1 MPSRHATLRYRCS
14 ECAAESLK
22 WLGRCASCQAWGTVE
37 ELSAAA
43 VGRPGGRVAARAA
56 VPIQAALPITEVV
69 AGEAEAWA
77 TGLSEFDRVL
87 GGGLVP
93 GGVVLLAGE
102 PGVGKS
108 TLLLAIGANAAR
120 AGRRVLVVTGE
131 ETAAQVQSRAAR
143 IGALA
148 ETLYLA
154 SETDLGALVAHVEHV
169 VPSLLIV
176 DSVQT
181 IAVPEVDGVPGG
193 VSQVR
198 EVAAALVAVAKSR
211 AMATLVVGH
220 VTKDGTVAG
229 PRTLEHLVD
238 VVLSVEGERTTPL
251 RMVRAVKN
259 RFGPTD
265 EVGCFKLDADGLAD
279 LPDPSGLFLSRAHGQ
294 HGAAGA
300 QPGACVTVTLEGRRP
315 LVAEVQALVAP
326 PAGPHPRR
334 AVSGLDASRLS
345 MVLAVLETRL
355 RIKLAISDVYAS
367 TIGGVRIGEPATD
380 LAVALAVLSA
390 SSQQPL
396 PADLVALGEVGLAG
410 DVRPCPGAPRRLAEA
425 ARLGFRKA
433 IVPRGFGAAP
443 DRMTV
448 VEVGDLPD
456 VVDALDGLATSRPQR
471 RARPASVASGFR
483 PRAVDS
489 TVISLDSVTAGAAEP
504 RQLPHASWSGGTVP

>member
-1 MPSRHATLRYRCS
+1 MAARSLASRYRCT
-14 ECAAESLK
+14 ECSAESLK

-37 ELSAAA
+37 ELSPRAGAGGFS
-43 VGRPGGRVAARAA
+43 GRAGS
-56 VPIQAALPITEVV
+56 VPRPVVTAALPITEVPPNT
-69 AGEAEAWA
+69 ARSWPC
-77 TGLSEFDRVL
+77 GLSEFDRVL

-93 GGVVLLAGE
+93 GAVVLLAGE

-108 TLLLAIGANAAR
+108 TLLLVVAAQAAR

-154 SETDLGALVAHVEHV
+154 AETELGALVAHVEQV
-169 VPSLLIV
+169 EPSLLIV

-181 IAVPEVDGVPGG
+181 ISVAGADGVPGG
-193 VSQVR
+193 VTQVR
-198 EVAAALVAVAKSR
+198 EVAGALVAVAKSR
-211 AMATLVVGH
+211 GIATLLVGH

-265 EVGCFKLDADGLAD
+265 EVGCFQLEGDGLSD

-294 HGAAGA
+294 SGGEPIAP
-300 QPGACVTVTLEGRRP
+300 PGTCVTVTLEGRRP

-326 PAGPHPRR
+326 PAGAHPRR
-334 AVSGLDASRLS
+334 AVSGLDLARLS

-355 RIKLAISDVYAS
+355 KIELATQDVYAS
-367 TIGGVRIGEPATD
+367 TVGGVRIGESAAD
-380 LAVALAVLSA
+380 LAAALAVLSA
-390 SSQQPL
+390 AKQIPL
-396 PADLVALGEVGLAG
+396 PADLIALGEVGLAG
-410 DVRPCPGAPRRLAEA
+410 DVRPCPGVERRLQA
-425 ARLGFRKA
+425 ASRIGFRRA
-433 IVPRGFGAAP
+433 IVPPGFGSAPPSMSVIEAADMQGVVAALRRFLSDPPPSNRRKAASDGWSFDP
-443 DRMTV
+443 DRLSAQV
-448 VEVGDLPD
+448 L
-456 VVDALDGLATSRPQR
+456 AL
-471 RARPASVASGFR
+471 RPA
-483 PRAVDS
+483 
-489 TVISLDSVTAGAAEP
+489 
-504 RQLPHASWSGGTVP
+504 